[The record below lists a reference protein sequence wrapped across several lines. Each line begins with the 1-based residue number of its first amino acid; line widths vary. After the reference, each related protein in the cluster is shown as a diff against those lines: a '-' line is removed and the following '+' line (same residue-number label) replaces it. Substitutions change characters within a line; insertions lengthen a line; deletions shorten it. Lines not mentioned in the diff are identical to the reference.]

1 MKKLVTFLFTI
12 LIFPAFG
19 QLIFDDFLNEK
30 KLAEVLIG
38 DNIEIERVE
47 YFGSVES
54 IRKFENKGSQL
65 SMQGGLILSTGH
77 FEGALGPNNRQSS
90 TTIPTSLGYKYE
102 LPFELN
108 EFTGAPLFDIV
119 MLDIWFVPQCD
130 SIAFQYVFASEEYP
144 EYVGRVFNDA
154 FGFFLSGPDIKKSK
168 NLALIPNSQTPIT
181 INSLNQNL
189 NTDYYIDSKNRNN
202 RNDELQFDGMSV
214 KLSAAAKVIP
224 GKNYKIRI
232 VIADVGDS
240 KFDSAVFLEANSFS
254 CFNSAESL
262 AAKNNKPN
270 ELIIE
275 SFILEIPFAFNSD
288 EIPKNYFEKL
298 DKIAVKLQ
306 KNNQLKLRIEGHT
319 DDKGSDDFNLTLSEK
334 RTASV
339 KKYLIKKGISETR
352 LETKGW
358 GEENPVIDE
367 PTEFARSKNRRVEF
381 LFIEID

>member
-1 MKKLVTFLFTI
+1 MKKLLTFLYSI

-19 QLIFDDFLNEK
+19 QLIFDDFLNERR
-30 KLAEVLIG
+30 LAESLIG
-38 DNIEIERVE
+38 DNISITRVE

-54 IRKFENKGSQL
+54 IRRFENRGSQL
-65 SMQGGLILSTGH
+65 SMQGGLILATGH

-108 EFTGAPLFDIV
+108 EFIAAPLFDIV
-119 MLDIWFVPQCD
+119 MLEIWFVPQCD

-154 FGFFLSGPDIKKSK
+154 FGFFLSGPGIKGSK

-189 NTDYYIDSKNRNN
+189 NTDYFIESK

-214 KLSAAAKVIP
+214 KLTAAAKVIP

-240 KFDSAVFLEANSFS
+240 KFDSAVFLEANSFTCLGQTENAETS
-254 CFNSAESL
+254 SGKAKELIVESL
-262 AAKNNKPN
+262 T
-270 ELIIE
+270 
-275 SFILEIPFAFNSD
+275 LEIPFAFNSD

-298 DKIAVKLQ
+298 DKVVAKLQ
-306 KNNQLKLRIEGHT
+306 KNNHLKLRIEGHT
-319 DDKGSDDFNLTLSEK
+319 DDKGSNDFNLILSTK
-334 RTASV
+334 RAEAV
-339 KKYLIKKGISETR
+339 KNYLIKKGLSAAR